1 MYLMFVMDLLR
12 FLKFTLLAKQRQL
25 FKSVITNLILP
36 LDVYLSHHQ
45 VILKI
50 YLHISYI
57 EVSLTSAVSM
67 LCQSRD
73 GHVFIQI

>member
-25 FKSVITNLILP
+25 FKSVITNLILFIG
-36 LDVYLSHHQ
+36 VYLSHHQ
-45 VILKI
+45 MILKI
-50 YLHISYI
+50 YLHISYT

-73 GHVFIQI
+73 GHVFIQL